1 MKQEQKLS
9 SFFMQKKLA
18 GSGGE
23 AGELSLISQPLE
35 LQEPIGDNNLDDIRC
50 SKFQYLNILTQTIKM
65 PCGTYDP
72 PPPPLINL

>member
-9 SFFMQKKLA
+9 FFFMQKRLA

-23 AGELSLISQPLE
+23 AGEVSLISQPLE

-50 SKFQYLNILTQTIKM
+50 SKFWM
-65 PCGTYDP
+65 
-72 PPPPLINL
+72 